1 MATTNKQDRQG
12 ARTPADLEQRYRF
25 GESFA
30 EAMGLAKDAQVVA
43 TAAKEA
49 TDKLDNSLNSDEI
62 FNRLTENGALQGL
75 YKEDGELYINAS
87 YLKTGVIQSEDGSIT
102 FVNCPFRTSH
112 SKTYYASDYTEA
124 DRERAQQIAV
134 GAITPTDNDLERLD
148 IYGDGEVGLS
158 DVVLIRNMLNGMYE
172 WIKITWYVEIE
183 PASKRNVMRMYYTI
197 EDSTNG
203 LWKTTE
209 TFNVGAGGV
218 SNITIPTPDSNQG
231 MLAYDYLGRVYCTNM
246 FPIEMDTLTQCM
258 YRTLGDGTKE
268 WINPPMEVGV
278 EYRTIERWSNQP
290 VYKKLVAFTNSGAL
304 SGTASV
310 NIPHGI
316 SNLSFVL
323 SATTTTSG
331 YLLPYVSST
340 TSLAISAWNATNLVA
355 YNGSSS
361 WDAGR
366 TWYIEMRY
374 TKST

>member
-75 YKEDGELYINAS
+75 YKEDGDIYINAS
-87 YLKTGVIQSEDGSIT
+87 YIKSGKISTVHT
-102 FVNCPFRTSH
+102 KV
-112 SKTYYASDYTEA
+112 YYASDYTDA
-124 DRERAQQIAV
+124 DLTRLQQIMI
-134 GAITPTDNDLERLD
+134 GTITPTAEDYERYDL
-148 IYGDGEVGLS
+148 YGDGVFSATEFVS
-158 DVVLIRNMLNGMYE
+158 IRNMINGENE
-172 WIKITWYVEIE
+172 WEKVTWYVEIE
-183 PASKRNVMRMYYTI
+183 PASKQNVMRAYYTV
-197 EDSTNG
+197 EDDVRG
-203 LWKTTE
+203 VFKTVE

-218 SNITIPTPDSNQG
+218 TDMIIPTSYSNHG
-231 MLAYDYLGRVYCTNM
+231 MLAYDYLGRVYGIDM
-246 FPIEMDTLTQCM
+246 FPIEMDVVTQCM